1 VPCTSVSPAQ
11 ERRPTKGY
19 NRLQQESRSGKDK
32 RGIDVTSGALPFA
45 RLWYGEPNAVRNAIN
60 YAKFRRRSHRAL
72 ICVHTKPGRGRFIA
86 QRRSQSAKMF
96 RPLSQQRKPRNVEVP
111 REGAAQ
117 NVAGRGPGDRKSAKL
132 TADALGAGARERE
145 FHAGRF
151 CFGIFLPATRS
162 RHVEVVSRWGRWLHR
177 VVRPFAEQTH

>member
-11 ERRPTKGY
+11 ERRPTKGCNKSC

-32 RGIDVTSGALPFA
+32 RGVDVTSGALPFG

-72 ICVHTKPGRGRFIA
+72 ICVHTKPGRGRFRA

-96 RPLSQQRKPRNVEVP
+96 RPLSQQRKPSQCRSSARRSSAKRCWP
-111 REGAAQ
+111 R
-117 NVAGRGPGDRKSAKL
+117 AGRQTKRNANSGCAGGR
-132 TADALGAGARERE
+132 GARER
-145 FHAGRF
+145 
-151 CFGIFLPATRS
+151 IS
-162 RHVEVVSRWGRWLHR
+162 S
-177 VVRPFAEQTH
+177 RPFLLWHFSPGDKIETR